1 MDRVGFSNAATP
13 ANDDDEVSSAESKAI
28 LLDDD
33 DDDEEVAEVG
43 VAGRVRD
50 GGVWSSLPAGSTS
63 MVPSSVVMSR
73 NSELGEKQNS
83 SIFLICEVNNSTE
96 KEEEGEGKGEA
107 RKKLNAKKRKKR
119 MKMMKK
125 GKSEKIECEAK
136 QRAQSQ
142 KCGLV

>member
-1 MDRVGFSNAATP
+1 MDRFGFSNAATP

-33 DDDEEVAEVG
+33 DDDDDDDEEVDEVG

-83 SIFLICEVNNSTE
+83 SIFLIREVNNT
-96 KEEEGEGKGEA
+96 
-107 RKKLNAKKRKKR
+107 
-119 MKMMKK
+119 
-125 GKSEKIECEAK
+125 
-136 QRAQSQ
+136 
-142 KCGLV
+142 